1 MKANTNVVLS
11 PFSLSMAMGMLQ
23 QGTLGQT
30 EKDIG
35 STLFN
40 GLSKENVA
48 KKFKQ
53 LKQVSLNK
61 KNPPSKNSLL
71 NTISEKTVYVLFSYG
86 IWMEFRFFELFE
98 GLSLWIIWKMKF
110 LFYF

>member
-61 KNPPSKNSLL
+61 KNPPSKNSFFDQNLTFIWPFFCRFCL
-71 NTISEKTVYVLFSYG
+71 SYCQV
-86 IWMEFRFFELFE
+86 WPFF
-98 GLSLWIIWKMKF
+98 
-110 LFYF
+110 

>member
-1 MKANTNVVLS
+1 MWHQALCHFFQGQTHSADVFVNSVNDFSLNLFSTVSKMKANANVVLS

-48 KKFKQ
+48 KKFMQ
-53 LKQVSLNK
+53 LKQVYI
-61 KNPPSKNSLL
+61 
-71 NTISEKTVYVLFSYG
+71 NTKLFD
-86 IWMEFRFFELFE
+86 
-98 GLSLWIIWKMKF
+98 
-110 LFYF
+110 

>member
-1 MKANTNVVLS
+1 MKANANVVLS

-53 LKQVSLNK
+53 LKQVNLKQNFGLKS
-61 KNPPSKNSLL
+61 
-71 NTISEKTVYVLFSYG
+71 TI
-86 IWMEFRFFELFE
+86 FF
-98 GLSLWIIWKMKF
+98 WISSPLI
-110 LFYF
+110 

>member
-1 MKANTNVVLS
+1 MKANSNVVLS

-53 LKQVSLNK
+53 LKQVNFKQYFSSLKSTNFFW
-61 KNPPSKNSLL
+61 
-71 NTISEKTVYVLFSYG
+71 ISSP
-86 IWMEFRFFELFE
+86 
-98 GLSLWIIWKMKF
+98 WI
-110 LFYF
+110 